1 MVCSFDSE
9 LLAYTFHHLYGLNC
23 TGLRFFTVYG
33 PRGRPDMAPFKFID
47 RVFNGEAIQQYGD
60 GSTSRDYTYI
70 DDIVAGVVA
79 AIDTPLGCEVVNL
92 GNGKPYLLKDFI
104 ALVET
109 CVGKKALIEVLPEQP
124 GDVERTCA
132 DISKA
137 HNLLGYQ
144 PQVSF
149 SEGIARTAA
158 WYKQA
163 HSEGLFD
170 DASDRSRSSSGASSA
185 SVSDASGDEAVGA
198 DAASDDDAADLS
210 AVGLDISGADET
222 LAPPSAATVPQPPTR
237 SPKTP
242 RQAAVSAAP
251 TDAAEGAPTQSRHPS
266 RMRTVRSRSADYP
279 SHTSSHHRHSSRD
292 RRYRFSREG
301 SDLELSSY
309 VEKADTQ
316 LKSRTA
322 RILHFNRSGQ
332 VQK

>member
-1 MVCSFDSE
+1 MVCPMNSE

-109 CVGKKALIEVLPEQP
+109 CVGKKAVIEVLPEQP
-124 GDVERTCA
+124 GDVDRTCA

-137 HNLLGYQ
+137 RNLLGYQ

-185 SVSDASGDEAVGA
+185 SVSDASSDEATDGNAV
-198 DAASDDDAADLS
+198 SDDDAADLS
-210 AVGLDISGADET
+210 AVGLDISGADE
-222 LAPPSAATVPQPPTR
+222 APQSAGAVPQPPTR

-242 RQAAVSAAP
+242 RLADVIAAAA
-251 TDAAEGAPTQSRHPS
+251 DAVEGTSSQTRHPS
-266 RMRTVRSRSADYP
+266 RHRTVRSRSADYP

-322 RILHFNRSGQ
+322 RILHFNRSGK

>member
-1 MVCSFDSE
+1 
-9 LLAYTFHHLYGLNC
+9 
-23 TGLRFFTVYG
+23 
-33 PRGRPDMAPFKFID
+33 MAPFKFID

-109 CVGKKALIEVLPEQP
+109 CVGKKAIIEILPEQP

-137 HNLLGYQ
+137 RHLLGYQ

-163 HSEGLFD
+163 QSEGLFD

-185 SVSDASGDEAVGA
+185 TISDASGDEAV
-198 DAASDDDAADLS
+198 DANASTDDEAA

-222 LAPPSAATVPQPPTR
+222 LAPVADALPQPPTR

-242 RQAAVSAAP
+242 RQAVASAAP
-251 TDAAEGAPTQSRHPS
+251 AQAAEGAPTETRHPS
-266 RMRTVRSRSADYP
+266 RARTVRSRSADYP
-279 SHTSSHHRHSSRD
+279 SHSSHHHRHSSRD

-322 RILHFNRSGQ
+322 RILHFNRGGQ